1 MKIGLISL
9 GCDKNRCDSEV
20 MLSYLVKGD
29 HELTN
34 DENEADVIIINTCAF
49 IESAREESI
58 NTILEIAQL
67 KNTGKLQK
75 LIVTG
80 CLSQKYV
87 NDIFEDLPEVDAFLG
102 VKDYPLICD
111 VIDKL
116 FEENERINAVNTC
129 DKVSSYQRYLT
140 TPFDYAYLMIADGC
154 NNHCTYCTIPQIRG
168 KYTSKP
174 MDKLIEE
181 ASMLAAE
188 DVKEII
194 LVAQDVTSYGIDLYG
209 KLALPE
215 LIEKIS
221 EIEGVERIRLL
232 YCYPEKVT
240 DELISVIKN
249 NDRVVKYIDIPLQ
262 HASDPV
268 LKRMCRLG
276 TYAEYVTLFN
286 KLKAEIPEIAIRSTV
301 MVGFPGET
309 EEDFETLVN
318 FIEEVKPINCG
329 AFIYSD
335 EEDAPS
341 NKLPNKIPDK
351 VKKARYKKLLNI
363 LAKVS
368 YGEKLKL
375 VGKTLPVVYEDI
387 DYDNGRFIG
396 RSYISAPE
404 IDSLVYFTSDEPVNF
419 GETVNVY
426 IEGVENDDLVGVRK

>member
-1 MKIGLISL
+1 MKVGLISL

-29 HELTN
+29 FELTN
-34 DENEADVIIINTCAF
+34 DEYEADIIIINTCAF

-58 NTILEIAQL
+58 NTILETAQL
-67 KNTGKLQK
+67 KDTGNLKK

-87 NDIFEDLPEVDAFLG
+87 NDIFADLPEVDAFLG

-111 VIDKL
+111 VINRL
-116 FEENERINAVNTC
+116 FTSNERINAVNTC

-188 DVKEII
+188 DVEEII

-209 KLALPE
+209 KLMLPE

-221 EIEGVERIRLL
+221 VIEGVERIRLL

-240 DELISVIKN
+240 DELISTIKN
-249 NDRVVKYIDIPLQ
+249 NDKVVKYIDIPLQ
-262 HASDPV
+262 HASTSV
-268 LKRMCRLG
+268 LKRMGRLG
-276 TYAEYVTLFN
+276 TYEEYVSLFN
-286 KLKAEIPEIAIRSTV
+286 KLKSEIPDIAIRSTV

-309 EEDFETLVN
+309 EEDFNTLVK

-341 NKLPNKIPDK
+341 NKLPNKITEK
-351 VKKARYKKLLNI
+351 VKHARYNKLLEV
-363 LAKVS
+363 LSDVS
-368 YGEKLKL
+368 YQEKCKL
-375 VGKTLPVVYEDI
+375 IGKTVSVVYEDI

-396 RSYISAPE
+396 RSYISAPD
-404 IDSLVYFTSDEPVNF
+404 IDSLVYFTSDTPVEF

-426 IEGVENDDLVGVRK
+426 IENIENDDLVGVRQ

>member
-1 MKIGLISL
+1 MKVGLISL

-29 HELTN
+29 FELTN
-34 DENEADVIIINTCAF
+34 DETEADVIIVNTCAF

-67 KNTGKLQK
+67 KNNGTLKK

-102 VKDYPLICD
+102 VRDYPLICD
-111 VIDKL
+111 VIHKL
-116 FEENERINAVNTC
+116 FEEDKRINAVNTC
-129 DKVSSYQRYLT
+129 YRVSSYQRYLT
-140 TPFDYAYLMIADGC
+140 TPFNYAYLMIADGC

-174 MDKLIEE
+174 IEQVIEE

-209 KLALPE
+209 ELLLPKL
-215 LIEKIS
+215 IDKIS
-221 EIEGVERIRLL
+221 AIEGVEQIRLL

-240 DELISVIKN
+240 DELISTIKN
-249 NDRVVKYIDIPLQ
+249 NPRVVKYIDIPLQ
-262 HASDPV
+262 HASDSV
-268 LKRMCRLG
+268 LKRMGRLG
-276 TYAEYVTLFN
+276 TYNEYLTLFN
-286 KLKAEIPEIAIRSTV
+286 KLKSEIPEIAIRSTV

-309 EEDFETLVN
+309 DEDFDNLVK
-318 FIEEVKPINCG
+318 FIREVKPVNCG
-329 AFIYSD
+329 AFMYSD
-335 EEDAPS
+335 EEDSPS
-341 NKLPNKIPDK
+341 FKLKNKVPEKI
-351 VKKARYKKLLNI
+351 KKARYKKLLDV
-363 LAKVS
+363 LAEVS
-368 YGEKLKL
+368 YEAKSEL

-404 IDSLVYFTSDEPVNF
+404 IDSLVYFTSDTPVEF

-426 IEGVENDDLVGVRK
+426 IDRIENDDLVGVRQ

>member
-116 FEENERINAVNTC
+116 FAESERINAVNTC

-209 KLALPE
+209 KLVLPE

-276 TYAEYVTLFN
+276 TYDEYVTLFN

-309 EEDFETLVN
+309 EEDFATLVN

-341 NKLPNKIPDK
+341 NKLPNKIPEK
-351 VKKARYKKLLNI
+351 VKKARYKKLLNV

>member
-116 FEENERINAVNTC
+116 FAESERINAVNTC

-209 KLALPE
+209 KLVLPE

-309 EEDFETLVN
+309 EEDFATLVN

-341 NKLPNKIPDK
+341 NKLPNKIPEK
-351 VKKARYKKLLNI
+351 VKKARYKKILNV

-375 VGKTLPVVYEDI
+375 IGKTLPVVYEDI